1 MSLASTAL
9 FGSISHYTTAIER
22 REAQLASMEGR
33 AVSGQATWATA
44 SRAGK
49 AAIAAK
55 EASALTGHVLWGA
68 AVGEVSAR
76 LAGKGDQPP
85 PETLREWALQGISV
99 VIGRHVNERV
109 IAHSQMY
116 KALGEK
122 AEDGGRALT
131 QSAQKLAALAK
142 EVVASKNP
150 RRAVDLLV
158 EQEHFLALEVQ
169 AIDHELQRPVA
180 HADETYEASKNLD
193 AAKAAAS
200 SDEMF
205 ATKATLLGMEE
216 LVPGA
221 LWKGTRR
228 QINEAIN
235 HQTPRPKVLNEG
247 PKWKLQLRD
256 RVIEVSEV
264 AESSPSKA
272 GLHDASPGNAAKESR
287 AAAAVPS
294 SEFTGRSPA
303 GRNRARVPVAAIH
316 KAAESAITIL
326 NGPIGGDFAMTH
338 DNRAITLNTGREWAR
353 IDIDIDDTGD
363 AVATHTYTRGN
374 ARAHIIISEEA
385 RGDDLV
391 RALAH
396 ELAEIRALMA
406 DSTRKPS
413 DPDALATGSVAEK
426 LSHHDVGRKAELQ
439 VLLYEL
445 QSQPERAAEI
455 KAEIRALVSHLG
467 FELEGIAKSARARKL
482 LGNDVV
488 NSLSAFTS
496 LKRVPVDVDSVKITP
511 GIRAAEWWVSI
522 DATLPDAMSSIS
534 AMEAYYS
541 TKAADPN
548 QDLVFIS
555 ISEHRSV
562 TSPLASTSCGAG
574 RKFR

>member
-1 MSLASTAL
+1 
-9 FGSISHYTTAIER
+9 
-22 REAQLASMEGR
+22 
-33 AVSGQATWATA
+33 
-44 SRAGK
+44 
-49 AAIAAK
+49 
-55 EASALTGHVLWGA
+55 
-68 AVGEVSAR
+68 
-76 LAGKGDQPP
+76 
-85 PETLREWALQGISV
+85 
-99 VIGRHVNERV
+99 
-109 IAHSQMY
+109 
-116 KALGEK
+116 
-122 AEDGGRALT
+122 
-131 QSAQKLAALAK
+131 
-142 EVVASKNP
+142 
-150 RRAVDLLV
+150 V
-158 EQEHFLALEVQ
+158 EQEHFLALEGQ

-180 HADETYEASKNLD
+180 HADETYEASKNID

-228 QINEAIN
+228 QINEALD
-235 HQTPRPKVLNEG
+235 HQSPRPKVLHEG

-264 AESSPSKA
+264 SESSPSKA
-272 GLHDASPGNAAKESR
+272 EMHDANSVDADKESR
-287 AAAAVPS
+287 AAAAVPH
-294 SEFTGRSPA
+294 SEFTGRSPS
-303 GRNRARVPVAAIH
+303 GRSRARVPIAAIH
-316 KAAESAITIL
+316 QAAESAITIL

-353 IDIDIDDTGD
+353 IDIDVDNTGN

-406 DSTRKPS
+406 DGARNLS
-413 DPDALATGSVAEK
+413 DPDALTVGSVSEQ

-445 QSQPERAAEI
+445 QSRPEHAVEI

-496 LKRVPVDVDSVKITP
+496 RKRVPVDVESVKITP
-511 GIRAAEWWVSI
+511 GIRAAEWYVSI
-522 DATLPDAMSSIS
+522 DATLPNGNIVHLGDGSVLLDKTGRPESGPSFYLDKRTSIGDEPARVDFMRGREKIPMTQFAIIETIKLFEKQFGHPPTELPGSLASDNREIFQRAYLALIDQGIAPHDAAHQA
-534 AMEAYYS
+534 AMKTPFVDNRVKLGFNKVE
-541 TKAADPN
+541 
-548 QDLVFIS
+548 VI
-555 ISEHRSV
+555 
-562 TSPLASTSCGAG
+562 TSPMLDRIVYGDPPRVREVPHTAEIVA
-574 RKFR
+574 RKA